1 MVGNKGENIFDHD
14 YLAGNITDIYI
25 YTLFKNP

>member
-14 YLAGNITDIYI
+14 YLAGNITDIY
-25 YTLFKNP
+25 TLFKNP